1 MFFIFDTIEIPFWFI
16 VFVLA
21 SAAPIWIKWYKKFH
35 KKFIV
40 TGLLAKRLNKAKSVA
55 EMKMEVFNK
64 ATNHWDENSELSGHS
79 KNKVS
84 KRKKPKKEI
93 DPVKKQ
99 NIQTVLKM
107 LAEAGET
114 GILPKS
120 ISDKANIP
128 SLDVTNAL
136 IYITEK
142 NFAEELNSTNGTKY
156 YLTDLGRRYCLNKQL
171 L

>member
-1 MFFIFDTIEIPFWFI
+1 
-16 VFVLA
+16 
-21 SAAPIWIKWYKKFH
+21 
-35 KKFIV
+35 
-40 TGLLAKRLNKAKSVA
+40 
-55 EMKMEVFNK
+55 
-64 ATNHWDENSELSGHS
+64 
-79 KNKVS
+79 
-84 KRKKPKKEI
+84 
-93 DPVKKQ
+93 
-99 NIQTVLKM
+99 M

>member
-79 KNKVS
+79 KIKFQKEKS
-84 KRKKPKKEI
+84 QKKK
-93 DPVKKQ
+93 
-99 NIQTVLKM
+99 
-107 LAEAGET
+107 
-114 GILPKS
+114 
-120 ISDKANIP
+120 
-128 SLDVTNAL
+128 L
-136 IYITEK
+136 I
-142 NFAEELNSTNGTKY
+142 
-156 YLTDLGRRYCLNKQL
+156 R
-171 L
+171 